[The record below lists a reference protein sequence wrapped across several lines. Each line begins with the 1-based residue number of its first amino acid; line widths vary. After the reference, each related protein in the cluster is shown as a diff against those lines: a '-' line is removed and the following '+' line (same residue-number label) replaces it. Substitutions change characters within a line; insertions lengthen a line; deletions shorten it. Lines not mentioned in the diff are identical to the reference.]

1 MDELVQQIEGRIR
14 LLLQKYT
21 DLRKHNAEL
30 SQTKQRLALENEHLL
45 SKHKNVAG
53 LVEHTIA
60 RLKSIEGLT

>member
-1 MDELVQQIEGRIR
+1 MDELVQHIEDRIR

-21 DLRKHNAEL
+21 DLRKHHTEL
-30 SQTKQRLALENEHLL
+30 DQTKRRLALQNEHLL
-45 SKHKNVAG
+45 SKHQNVVG